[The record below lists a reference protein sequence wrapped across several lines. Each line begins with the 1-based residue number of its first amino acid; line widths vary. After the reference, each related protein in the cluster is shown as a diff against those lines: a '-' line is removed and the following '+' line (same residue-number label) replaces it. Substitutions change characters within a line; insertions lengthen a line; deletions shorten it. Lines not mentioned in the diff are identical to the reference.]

1 MVGSLPYDERKGCPD
16 GFHKRSSYTS
26 KKGHRVPPRCVKAQ
40 TVYRESRRNYSRR
53 VLRRQEERLE
63 HAHKPATSKLRCPP
77 GKAIRH
83 GYVRRF
89 GKTVMRKG
97 YTVKKASGKEYHI
110 KPAQKSV
117 YVKPACVKDKGDPK
131 VKAPSPGDRIGPLRR
146 GELKKHGYI
155 YLKHR
160 EERHNALKKAIKE
173 FGPLGVFRKLDIV
186 AKLSKHSAPEASRVF
201 KADRDW
207 LRNHY
212 ELRMP

>member
-1 MVGSLPYDERKGCPD
+1 MAGSLPYDERKGCPD

-26 KKGHRVPPRCVKAQ
+26 KRGHRVPPRCVKAQ
-40 TVYRESRRNYSRR
+40 TVYRESRKNYSRR
-53 VLRRQEERLE
+53 ILRRQEERLE
-63 HAHKPATSKLRCPP
+63 RGHHNRTSKLRCPP
-77 GKAIRH
+77 GKAVRH

-89 GKTVMRKG
+89 GATVMRKG

-117 YVKPACVKDKGDPK
+117 YVKPACVKDKGAPGAK
-131 VKAPSPGDRIGPLRR
+131 HPSPGDRIGPLRR

-155 YLKHR
+155 YMKHR
-160 EERHNALKKAIKE
+160 EERHSALRRAIKE

-201 KADRDW
+201 KADREW
-207 LRNHY
+207 IRHHY
-212 ELRMP
+212 ELTM

>member
-16 GFHKRSSYTS
+16 GFHKRYSYTS
-26 KKGHRVPPRCVKAQ
+26 KRGHRVPPRCVKAQ
-40 TVYRESRRNYSRR
+40 TVYRESRKNYSRR
-53 VLRRQEERLE
+53 ILRRQEERLE
-63 HAHKPATSKLRCPP
+63 RGHHAKTSKLRCPP
-77 GKAIRH
+77 GKAVRH

-117 YVKPACVKDKGDPK
+117 YVKPACIKDKGNPDK
-131 VKAPSPGDRIGPLRR
+131 RASSPGDRIGPLRR

-155 YLKHR
+155 FLKHR
-160 EERHNALKKAIKE
+160 EERHDALRKAIKE

-207 LRNHY
+207 LRHHY
-212 ELRMP
+212 EIKM

>member
-1 MVGSLPYDERKGCPD
+1 MVGSLPYDERKGCPE

-26 KKGHRVPPRCVKAQ
+26 KRGYRVPPRCVKAQ
-40 TVYRESRRNYSRR
+40 TVYRETRKNYSRR
-53 VLRRQEERLE
+53 VLKRQEERLGNLRRTG
-63 HAHKPATSKLRCPP
+63 TSKLRCPP
-77 GKAIRH
+77 GKAVRH

-117 YVKPACVKDKGDPK
+117 YVKPACVKDKGAPD
-131 VKAPSPGDRIGPLRR
+131 VKTPGPGDRIGPLRR

-160 EERHNALKKAIKE
+160 EERHSALRRAIKE

-207 LRNHY
+207 LRHRY
-212 ELRMP
+212 ELTL

>member
-26 KKGHRVPPRCVKAQ
+26 KRGHRVPPRCVKAQ
-40 TVYRESRRNYSRR
+40 TVYRETRKNYSRR

-63 HAHKPATSKLRCPP
+63 HIRRPGTSRLRCPP
-77 GKAIRH
+77 GKAVRH

-131 VKAPSPGDRIGPLRR
+131 AKTPGPGDRIGPLRR

-155 YLKHR
+155 YMKHR
-160 EERHNALKKAIKE
+160 EERHDALKKAIKE

-207 LRNHY
+207 LRHHY
-212 ELRMP
+212 DLRM

>member
-1 MVGSLPYDERKGCPD
+1 MVGSLPYDETKGCPD

-26 KKGHRVPPRCVKAQ
+26 KRGHRVPPRCVKAQ
-40 TVYRESRRNYSRR
+40 TVYRESRRNYSRK

-63 HAHKPATSKLRCPP
+63 RAHKPATSRLRCPP

-131 VKAPSPGDRIGPLRR
+131 VKPPSPGDRIGPLRR
-146 GELKKHGYI
+146 GELKKHGYV

-160 EERHNALKKAIKE
+160 EERHSALRRAIKE

-186 AKLSKHSAPEASRVF
+186 AKLSKHSAPEASSVF

-207 LRNHY
+207 LRHHY
-212 ELRMP
+212 NLTM

>member
-1 MVGSLPYDERKGCPD
+1 MVGSLPYDDRKGCPE

-26 KKGHRVPPRCVKAQ
+26 KRGHRVPPRCVKAQ
-40 TVYRESRRNYSRR
+40 TVYRESRKNYSRR
-53 VLRRQEERLE
+53 ILRRQEERLE
-63 HAHKPATSKLRCPP
+63 RAHHNRTSKLRCPP
-77 GKAIRH
+77 GKAVRH

-89 GKTVMRKG
+89 GATVMRKG

-117 YVKPACVKDKGDPK
+117 YVKPACVKDKGGPK

-146 GELKKHGYI
+146 GELKKHGYV
-155 YLKHR
+155 YAKHR
-160 EERHNALKKAIKE
+160 EERHSALRKAIKE

-212 ELRMP
+212 SLRM

>member
-1 MVGSLPYDERKGCPD
+1 MVGSLPYDERKGCPE
-16 GFHKRSSYTS
+16 GFHKRTYTS

-40 TVYRESRRNYSRR
+40 TVYRESRKNYSRR
-53 VLRRQEERLE
+53 VLRRQEERLD
-63 HAHKPATSKLRCPP
+63 HVRRPGTSKLRCPP

-117 YVKPACVKDKGDPK
+117 YVKPACVKDKGAPD
-131 VKAPSPGDRIGPLRR
+131 VKTPGPGDRIGPLRR

-160 EERHNALKKAIKE
+160 EERHSALRRAIKE

-207 LRNHY
+207 LRHHY
-212 ELRMP
+212 NLTM

>member
-40 TVYRESRRNYSRR
+40 TVYRETRKNYSRR

-63 HAHKPATSKLRCPP
+63 HIRRTGTSKLRCPP
-77 GKAIRH
+77 GKIQRH

-117 YVKPACVKDKGDPK
+117 YVKPACVKDKGAPK
-131 VKAPSPGDRIGPLRR
+131 ENAADPGDRIGPLRR

-160 EERHNALKKAIKE
+160 EERHSALRRAIKE

-207 LRNHY
+207 LRHRY
-212 ELRMP
+212 DLRM